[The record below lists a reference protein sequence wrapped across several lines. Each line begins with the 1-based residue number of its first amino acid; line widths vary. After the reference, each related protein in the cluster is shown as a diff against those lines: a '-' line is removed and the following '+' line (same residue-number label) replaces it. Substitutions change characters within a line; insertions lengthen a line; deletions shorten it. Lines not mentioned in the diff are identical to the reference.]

1 VTLYDLAPGTDC
13 LGAGLRPGKEYFID
27 SVVEESHTISS
38 FPQRLRTAAGPG
50 IPAWGRP
57 EGVLMKNFVQSGE
70 WALTVIAPTGGVV
83 AGAIVIVGS
92 IVGVAKGTASA
103 GAEVEIRH
111 EGVYDLAKL
120 PADALAA
127 GAIAKVHPAAGIVGA
142 AGTKSIGWIVAE
154 AGAGSTTA
162 RVRLVPGI
170 A

>member
-1 VTLYDLAPGTDC
+1 MGVAAM
-13 LGAGLRPGKEYFID
+13 LGAD
-27 SVVEESHTISS
+27 
-38 FPQRLRTAAGPG
+38 QR
-50 IPAWGRP
+50 
-57 EGVLMKNFVQSGE
+57 EGALMWRYKNFVQSGE

-103 GAEVEIRH
+103 GAEVEIRP
-111 EGVYDLAKL
+111 EGVYDLAKV

-127 GAIAKVHPAAGIVGA
+127 GAIAKVDPATGIVGA
-142 AGTKSIGWIVAE
+142 AGTKSIGWIVAA
-154 AGAGSTTA
+154 AGVGSTTA

>member
-1 VTLYDLAPGTDC
+1 MGVAAM
-13 LGAGLRPGKEYFID
+13 LGAD
-27 SVVEESHTISS
+27 
-38 FPQRLRTAAGPG
+38 QR
-50 IPAWGRP
+50 
-57 EGVLMKNFVQSGE
+57 EGALMWRYKNFVQSGE

-83 AGAIVIVGS
+83 AGATVIVGS

-103 GAEVEIRH
+103 GADVKIRP
-111 EGVYDLAKL
+111 EGVYDLAKV

-127 GAIAKVHPAAGIVGA
+127 GAIAKVDPATGIVGA
-142 AGTKSIGWIVAE
+142 AGTKSIGWIVAA